1 MDTLETKRIEMFR
14 NVRELGSEHTAQFP
28 AGSYGREL
36 FGRLDAVISGLEE
49 HALRQSTGKSSVR
62 EGISSKAA
70 VRDELWRRLEAISR
84 TARVI
89 AFTSPG
95 LEEKFRLTRGIGDQA
110 LIQLARTFAADAEPL
125 KAEFIRR
132 GMVATFIEDLREETE
147 EFADAI
153 NLKSQGRSAHVA
165 ASAEIDELIEQGM
178 RTVRELDAIFRN
190 VFADD
195 PSTLAAWESASHV
208 GKSNH
213 RSRQKKSGAAGSGT
227 PTPPN
232 S

>member
-62 EGISSKAA
+62 EGMSSKSAL
-70 VRDELWRRLEAISR
+70 RDELWRRLEAISR

-95 LEEKFRLTRGIGDQA
+95 LEDKFRLTRRVGDQA

-213 RSRQKKSGAAGSGT
+213 RSRQKKSGAEGSGT
-227 PTPPN
+227 PTPPR